1 MATMKIGLV
10 DDSNKIFKHAMVDR
24 DVYER
29 LNKFKWTLDRDGRP
43 YRTTS
48 NKEGRTC
55 RVPMPRAV
63 FDLDAGDKRKV
74 FYQNTGQLLDCRKA
88 NLNLTVKSPG
98 NIAKVM
104 PNGTTW
110 PSTAK
115 SFENY
120 TRNYLRDVTVEDFFQ
135 QFKASKD
142 DLMELVEMADDVKWS
157 FRRITF
163 RYQEDS
169 PVLKKAQTLP
179 TSTLVQ
185 RFLKDQFEWVCGVA
199 SSISIGCEPY
209 RTQAQKAEE
218 DRKATEEKRIA
229 EEAIQAEK
237 DEKQALSDR
246 NQKLIDTEVEKRLA
260 NTHIP
265 NPEFDV
271 PDSLEE
277 RDLTVKELM
286 AVDLDVLIKA
296 IKMRGATEVRF

>member
-1 MATMKIGLV
+1 MKIKLFDGDVAGVKHALV
-10 DDSNKIFKHAMVDR
+10 DGE
-24 DVYER
+24 VYER
-29 LNKFKWTLDRDGRP
+29 LNKFKWTIDRDGKP
-43 YRTTS
+43 YRKTENS
-48 NKEGRTC
+48 EGRTC

-63 FDLDAGDKRKV
+63 FDLGAGDKRKV
-74 FYQNTGQLLDCRKA
+74 FYRDQSKCLDCRKK
-88 NLNLTVKSPG
+88 NLNLTVRSPG
-98 NIAKVM
+98 NLAKVM

-120 TRNYLRDVTVEDFFQ
+120 TRNYLRDVTVEDFFK

-185 RFLKDQFEWVCGVA
+185 RFLKDQFEWEGGVA

-209 RTQAQKAEE
+209 RTPAQKAEE
-218 DRKATEEKRIA
+218 ERKLTEEKRIA
-229 EEAIQAEK
+229 EVEIQAAK
-237 DEKQALSDR
+237 TEKQALIDR
-246 NQKLIDTEVEKRLA
+246 LEMATK
-260 NTHIP
+260 HIP
-265 NPEFDV
+265 NTEFDV